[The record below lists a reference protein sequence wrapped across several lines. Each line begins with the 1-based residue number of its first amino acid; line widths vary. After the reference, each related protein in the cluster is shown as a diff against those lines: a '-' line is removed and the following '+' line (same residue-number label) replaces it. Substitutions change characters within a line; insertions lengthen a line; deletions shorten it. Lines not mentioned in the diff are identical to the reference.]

1 MNTHNKTQPAVVT
14 AAHTYRSERPTTL
27 VASNSYSD
35 NDTRRLAVSAP
46 RLSLR
51 PQTDRDIVPS
61 ILPETVNHHFLS
73 ACEMGCKHCFAPFT
87 GCGKLPL
94 SALKALILKVAQA
107 PLAPWMTKPRR
118 LNFVGGEPTRH
129 RHFLELVQYAHE
141 CGLRVSIVT
150 NGYSFIRNG
159 IPKELKILEL
169 VGISIDSLNSNAN
182 RLIGRAVGQNTINED
197 QWLNLFEDL
206 SKLGVPLK
214 INTTLTKHNV
224 GEDFSSFIPKAKP
237 LRWKVFQAMVVLGE
251 NCNGADRWKIE
262 RPEYDEFILRHTKA
276 GVKVYAEP
284 EDLMRGS
291 YAMISPDGR
300 FFDSAEGHQHYS
312 NSILEVGIEQA
323 WKQVQCDAELFHER
337 TRNY

>member
-1 MNTHNKTQPAVVT
+1 M
-14 AAHTYRSERPTTL
+14 R
-27 VASNSYSD
+27 
-35 NDTRRLAVSAP
+35 
-46 RLSLR
+46 
-51 PQTDRDIVPS
+51 
-61 ILPETVNHHFLS
+61 
-73 ACEMGCKHCFAPFT
+73 CKHCFAAFIQ
-87 GCGKLPL
+87 CGKLSL

-107 PLAPWMTKPRR
+107 PLSPGTTKPRR
-118 LNFVGGEPTRH
+118 LNFVGGEPTLH
-129 RHFLELVQYAHE
+129 PHFLELVKYAHQ

-159 IPKELKILEL
+159 IPKELEILEL

-182 RLIGRAVGQNTINED
+182 RQIGRAVKGATISEG

-206 SKLGVPLK
+206 SELGVPLK

-224 GEDFSSFIPKAKP
+224 GEDFSSFILKAKT
-237 LRWKVFQAMVVLGE
+237 LRWKVFQAMVVLGQ
-251 NCNGADRWKIE
+251 NCNGTDHWKIT
-262 RPEYDEFILRHTKA
+262 RQEYDEFVSRHISA
-276 GVKVYAEP
+276 GVAVCAEP

-312 NSILEVGIEQA
+312 DPILEVGVEKA
-323 WKQVQCDAELFHER
+323 WEQVQCDPDLFHER